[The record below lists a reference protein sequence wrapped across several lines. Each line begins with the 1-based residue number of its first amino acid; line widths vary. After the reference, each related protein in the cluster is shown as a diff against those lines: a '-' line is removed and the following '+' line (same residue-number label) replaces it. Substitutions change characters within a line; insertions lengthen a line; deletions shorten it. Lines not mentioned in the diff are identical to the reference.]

1 MKIAKAL
8 RDIYQD
14 AQQEANQLKDYV
26 DGILRPFCSSNDW
39 HYVSRVKSDVSFA
52 LKIETGR
59 FENPKEL
66 EDMFAATVV
75 VPTSAQIKQA
85 VEIIEANNFSVVNQR
100 PADLE
105 ITTKLPETFNFD
117 DLRLYVKYQQ
127 SPSLPYRAFLDHTFE
142 IQIKTFLQ
150 HAWSIATHDLVYKSE
165 KLDWTRARVSYQI
178 KAMLEH
184 AETTIASVDKVAEIL
199 NNKRYVEYEVI
210 NELIDVYKQFW
221 SEDLLPNDLR
231 RLGET
236 TYKLI
241 KKLDIQVTQVVDALE
256 EAEAKGLAGKVLSL
270 SPYQSLIVALCMK
283 NKENFSSKLK
293 NIKIPITS
301 EMLDVF
307 PGMEALK
314 PNAIKLDE
322 D

>member
-14 AQQEANQLKDYV
+14 AHQEANQLQDHV
-26 DGILRPFCSSNDW
+26 DQLLRPLCSSNDW
-39 HYVSRVKSDVSFA
+39 HYVSRVKSEVSFA

-59 FENPKEL
+59 FEEPKKL

-75 VPTSAQIKQA
+75 VPTSVQIKQA
-85 VEIIEANNFSVVNQR
+85 VETIQANNFSIINQR

-105 ITTKLPETFNFD
+105 ETTKLPETFIFD

-127 SPSLPYRAFLDHTFE
+127 SPSLPPKVFLDHIFE

-165 KLDWTRARVSYQI
+165 KLDWTRARISYQI

-184 AETTIASVDKVAEIL
+184 AETTIASVDKVAGIL
-199 NNKRYVEYEVI
+199 DDKRYVEYDI
-210 NELIDVYKQFW
+210 TNELIDVYKRFW
-221 SEDLLPNDLR
+221 SEDLLPDDLK

-241 KKLDIQVTQVVDALE
+241 KRLDIQVAQVVDALE
-256 EAEAKGLAGKVLSL
+256 EAETKGLAGKVLSL

-283 NKENFSSKLK
+283 YKEKFLSKLK
-293 NIKIPITS
+293 KMKIPITS
-301 EMLDVF
+301 EMLDIF
-307 PGMEALK
+307 PDIESLK
-314 PNAIKLDE
+314 PYGINFGD